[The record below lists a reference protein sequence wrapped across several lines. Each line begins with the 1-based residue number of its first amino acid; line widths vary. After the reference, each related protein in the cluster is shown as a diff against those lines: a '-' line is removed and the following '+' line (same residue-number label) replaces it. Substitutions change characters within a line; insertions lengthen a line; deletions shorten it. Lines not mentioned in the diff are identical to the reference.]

1 MNFITSGILIAN
13 TLVWL
18 AFTIIAFVGNLLLGF
33 VVLSSFILFLV
44 FYFYSNF
51 FIISKLDKFV
61 NTDWSIF
68 KHKIGWAN
76 GQALIILIVAIVVG
90 EFLGL

>member
-1 MNFITSGILIAN
+1 MSCLTSGILVLNILA
-13 TLVWL
+13 WL
-18 AFTIIAFVGNLLLGF
+18 AFTIIAFIGNLLFGF
-33 VVLSSFILFLV
+33 VVLFCFILFLI

-61 NTDWSIF
+61 NTEWSIF

-76 GQALIILIVAIVVG
+76 GQALIVLIVAIVVG
-90 EFLGL
+90 ESLGL